1 MRRAQKLKIQVI
13 QKEQMQLVKIEK
25 TLEELLG
32 NINESI
38 NTLKVEELQLKS
50 NLVELYTSSRENG
63 NPTTSSQALAT
74 TKIDTPSAIFSTL
87 PIDSMSEQVAIDDG
101 INKQLLD
108 LESLLVPMKRK
119 AVADSEEEEE
129 EEDDTD
135 TEEDMEDEE
144 FVME

>member
-1 MRRAQKLKIQVI
+1 M
-13 QKEQMQLVKIEK
+13 
-25 TLEELLG
+25 
-32 NINESI
+32 
-38 NTLKVEELQLKS
+38 EELQLKS
-50 NLVELYTSSRENG
+50 NLVELYTSSRENA
-63 NPTTSSQALAT
+63 NPTTSSQVLAT
-74 TKIDTPSAIFSTL
+74 TKIDTPSVMFSTL

-129 EEDDTD
+129 EDDSD
-135 TEEDMEDEE
+135 SEEDMEDEE

>member
-1 MRRAQKLKIQVI
+1 M
-13 QKEQMQLVKIEK
+13 
-25 TLEELLG
+25 
-32 NINESI
+32 
-38 NTLKVEELQLKS
+38 KS

-74 TKIDTPSAIFSTL
+74 TKIDTPSVMFSTL

-129 EEDDTD
+129 EEEEDDSD
-135 TEEDMEDEE
+135 SEEDMEDEE